1 MGTLINLSNCKQE
14 IRHHL
19 RLFLSNKNDCVVLPA
34 ELCPAP
40 SVDLIPPFTGLHSIF
55 HTHQHLNYDL
65 FHQVHFSRCRPRLS
79 CLISTAAFSTRT
91 SSFAQVGNLTLPLPA
106 SSIKLHDQGRY
117 RRQLLRSLESE
128 AYTLGSATDL

>member
-19 RLFLSNKNDCVVLPA
+19 RLFLSNKNDWVVLPA

-79 CLISTAAFSTRT
+79 CLISTAAFSVFYQSCRECPPD
-91 SSFAQVGNLTLPLPA
+91 FRRLE
-106 SSIKLHDQGRY
+106 LH
-117 RRQLLRSLESE
+117 LLRKLATSLYLCQP
-128 AYTLGSATDL
+128 AQ